1 MQQTSPNEPT
11 ASSPTSSA
19 AAASVG
25 MGATAES
32 KALQHHEEHEHGDM
46 RLFGFT
52 IFLISETMLFLGLFS
67 ALLTYRSVAL
77 VWPPVGTPELEKLIP
92 AINTVILITSSL
104 VIHQAS
110 DAIKKNNLKGV
121 RQSFLITLLMGAT
134 FLGGQIWE
142 YAHLSFGLKSGIF
155 GSTFYVLTGFH
166 GLHVFVGL
174 LLMATVIFRSMKP
187 KHYTAQ
193 SHFGIEATSLYWH
206 FVDVVWIFL
215 FLLLYVL

>member
-1 MQQTSPNEPT
+1 MQQTTPNEPS
-11 ASSPTSSA
+11 ASTPMSSA
-19 AAASVG
+19 AAAKVG
-25 MGATAES
+25 TTAKSE
-32 KALQHHEEHEHGDM
+32 ALQHHEEHEHGDM

-67 ALLTYRSVAL
+67 ALLTYRSVAP
-77 VWPPVGTPELEKLIP
+77 VWPPAGTPELEKLLP
-92 AINTVILITSSL
+92 AINTVILIASSL

-110 DAIKKNNLKGV
+110 DAIKKNNLKAV

-134 FLGGQIWE
+134 FLGGQLWE

-174 LLMATVIFRSMKP
+174 LLMATVMFRSMKP
-187 KHYTAQ
+187 KHYTAE

-215 FLLLYVL
+215 FMLLYVI

>member
-1 MQQTSPNEPT
+1 MIAMQQTTPNEPS
-11 ASSPTSSA
+11 ASAMSSA
-19 AAASVG
+19 AAAQAGTTSDH
-25 MGATAES
+25 E
-32 KALQHHEEHEHGDM
+32 ALQHHEEHGHGDM

-52 IFLISETMLFLGLFS
+52 VFLISETMLFLGLFS
-67 ALLTYRSVAL
+67 ALLTYRSVAP
-77 VWPPVGTPELEKLIP
+77 VWPPAGTPELEKLLP
-92 AINTVILITSSL
+92 AINTVILIASSL

-110 DAIKKNNLKGV
+110 DAIKKNNLKAV

-134 FLGGQIWE
+134 FLAGQLWE

-187 KHYTAQ
+187 KHYTAE

-215 FLLLYVL
+215 FLLLYVI

>member
-1 MQQTSPNEPT
+1 MIAMQQTTPNEPS
-11 ASSPTSSA
+11 ASAMSSA
-19 AAASVG
+19 AAAQAGTKVDH
-25 MGATAES
+25 

-52 IFLISETMLFLGLFS
+52 VFLISETMLFLGLFS
-67 ALLTYRSVAL
+67 ALLTYRSVAP
-77 VWPPVGTPELEKLIP
+77 VWPPAGTPELEKLLP
-92 AINTVILITSSL
+92 AINTVILIASSL

-110 DAIKKNNLKGV
+110 DAIKKNNLKAV
-121 RQSFLITLLMGAT
+121 RQSFLLTLLMGAT
-134 FLGGQIWE
+134 FLAGQLWE

-187 KHYTAQ
+187 KHYTAE

-215 FLLLYVL
+215 FLLLYVI

>member
-1 MQQTSPNEPT
+1 MQQTTPNEPT
-11 ASSPTSSA
+11 ASAPSSA
-19 AAASVG
+19 AAAS
-25 MGATAES
+25 MGLGAPES
-32 KALQHHEEHEHGDM
+32 EALQHHEEHVHEDM

-52 IFLISETMLFLGLFS
+52 VFLISETMLFLGLFS

-77 VWPPVGTPELEKLIP
+77 VWPPAGTPELEKLIP
-92 AINTVILITSSL
+92 AVNTVILIASSL

-110 DAIKKNNLKGV
+110 DAIKNNNLKGV

-142 YAHLSFGLKSGIF
+142 YAHLSFGLQSGIF

-174 LLMATVIFRSMKP
+174 LLMATVLFRSMKP
-187 KHYTAQ
+187 KHYTAE

-206 FVDVVWIFL
+206 FVDVVWVFL

>member
-1 MQQTSPNEPT
+1 M
-11 ASSPTSSA
+11 SSA
-19 AAASVG
+19 AAAKGNEVEATVG
-25 MGATAES
+25 HET
-32 KALQHHEEHEHGDM
+32 LQHHEEHEHGDM

-52 IFLISETMLFLGLFS
+52 VFLISETMLFLGLFS

-77 VWPPVGTPELEKLIP
+77 VWPPAGTPELEKLVP
-92 AINTVILITSSL
+92 AINTVILIASSL

-110 DAIKKNNLKGV
+110 DAIKKNNLKAV

-134 FLGGQIWE
+134 FLAGQLWE

-174 LLMATVIFRSMKP
+174 LLMATVMFRSMKP
-187 KHYTAQ
+187 KHYTAE

-215 FLLLYVL
+215 FLLLYVI

>member
-1 MQQTSPNEPT
+1 MQQTTPNEPT
-11 ASSPTSSA
+11 ASAPSSA
-19 AAASVG
+19 AAASIVG
-25 MGATAES
+25 APES
-32 KALQHHEEHEHGDM
+32 ELQHHEEHAHGDM

-67 ALLTYRSVAL
+67 ALLTYRSVAP
-77 VWPPVGTPELEKLIP
+77 VWPPAGTPELEKLIP
-92 AINTVILITSSL
+92 AINTVILISSSL

-134 FLGGQIWE
+134 FLAGQIWE
-142 YAHLSFGLKSGIF
+142 YAHLSFGLQSGIF

-174 LLMATVIFRSMKP
+174 LLMSTVLFRSMKP
-187 KHYTAQ
+187 KHYTAE

>member
-1 MQQTSPNEPT
+1 M
-11 ASSPTSSA
+11 SSA
-19 AAASVG
+19 AAAEVG
-25 MGATAES
+25 TTAES
-32 KALQHHEEHEHGDM
+32 EALQHHGEHEHGDL

-67 ALLTYRSVAL
+67 ALLAYRSVAP
-77 VWPPVGTPELEKLIP
+77 VWPPAGTPELEKLLP
-92 AINTVILITSSL
+92 AINTVILIASSL

-110 DAIKKNNLKGV
+110 DAVKKNNLKAV

-134 FLGGQIWE
+134 FLGGQLWE
-142 YAHLSFGLKSGIF
+142 YAHLSFGLKSGIY

-174 LLMATVIFRSMKP
+174 LLMATVMFRSMKP
-187 KHYTAQ
+187 KHYTPE

-206 FVDVVWIFL
+206 FVDVVWIVL
-215 FLLLYVL
+215 FILLYVI

>member
-1 MQQTSPNEPT
+1 MQQTTPNEPS
-11 ASSPTSSA
+11 ASAMSSA
-19 AAASVG
+19 AAAKVG
-25 MGATAES
+25 TTVDHE
-32 KALQHHEEHEHGDM
+32 ALQHHEEHEHGDM

-77 VWPPVGTPELEKLIP
+77 VWPPAGTPELEKLVP
-92 AINTVILITSSL
+92 AINTVILIASSL

-110 DAIKKNNLKGV
+110 DAIKKNNLKAV

-134 FLGGQIWE
+134 FLAGQLWE

-187 KHYTAQ
+187 KHYTAE

-215 FLLLYVL
+215 FLLLYVI